1 VYDVLRHL
9 NLEPFKLFL
18 VALGTVVAIRLTAGP
33 ISRSRPPLVRLAL
46 YLCVGGAI
54 AALALPVCF
63 AAETPMVV
71 QEKIATAGLL
81 MTMVGGVLFLSVY
94 RSEGD
99 DPPPPD
105 DERWDL
111 PDDPGGD
118 HAYPWWPEFE
128 RELRD
133 YEAVGRQAAGSTVR
147 VRA

>member
-1 VYDVLRHL
+1 
-9 NLEPFKLFL
+9 
-18 VALGTVVAIRLTAGP
+18 
-33 ISRSRPPLVRLAL
+33 
-46 YLCVGGAI
+46 
-54 AALALPVCF
+54 
-63 AAETPMVV
+63 MVV

-105 DERWDL
+105 DERWDP

-118 HAYPWWPEFE
+118 HAYPWWPKFE

-133 YEAVGRQAAGSTVR
+133 YERARTEVAGAGVR
-147 VRA
+147 LRA

>member
-1 VYDVLRHL
+1 MYDVLSHL
-9 NLEPFKLFL
+9 DLEPFVLFL
-18 VALGTVVAIRLTAGP
+18 AAVGTVVAIRFIAGST
-33 ISRSRPPLVRLAL
+33 SRSRPVLVRLAL
-46 YLCVGGAI
+46 CLCVGGAM
-54 AALALPVCF
+54 AALALLLCC
-63 AAETPMVV
+63 ASGTAMTV

-99 DPPPPD
+99 DLPPAD
-105 DERWDL
+105 DERWDP

-118 HAYPWWPEFE
+118 RAYPWWPDFE